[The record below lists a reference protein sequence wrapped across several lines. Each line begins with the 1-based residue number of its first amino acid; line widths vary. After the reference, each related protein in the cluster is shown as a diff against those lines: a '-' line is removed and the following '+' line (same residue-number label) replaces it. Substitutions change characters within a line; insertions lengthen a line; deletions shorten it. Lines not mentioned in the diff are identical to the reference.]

1 MKRTDFR
8 ETDGEKMTQVT
19 QSQSQGLSD
28 CSKFPS
34 MSRQRS
40 RSKSQ
45 SKTSC
50 AFSREDNNPEDPK
63 RPVLNV
69 EPKICFVARS
79 HIIQVFGP
87 LDTMQAIM
95 SRSMQKSGW
104 IPAQR
109 IPNESQIQIDLQGS
123 TSFRTFNLE
132 RIRPLESLDSWPAP

>member
-1 MKRTDFR
+1 MKRTGFR

-69 EPKICFVARS
+69 EPKICFLWPGHTSFKCSARLTRCKPSCLAACRNPGGYLHREFQTKARS
-79 HIIQVFGP
+79 
-87 LDTMQAIM
+87 
-95 SRSMQKSGW
+95 KSTFKGLPPSEHS
-104 IPAQR
+104 IL
-109 IPNESQIQIDLQGS
+109 NGFDL
-123 TSFRTFNLE
+123 LK
-132 RIRPLESLDSWPAP
+132 A